1 MLLNGSKE
9 RTAVLAVKRADVDRD
24 DTGIDVV
31 DAENTLEGGEVHVE
45 RVSLSW
51 LVLGG
56 GGAGK

>member
-1 MLLNGSKE
+1 
-9 RTAVLAVKRADVDRD
+9 LAVKRADVDRD

-31 DAENTLEGGEVHVE
+31 DDTLEGGEVHVE